1 MSPTAPLPSE
11 EPVAPFVKTAIPGPE
26 SKKCLQKIDDVFD
39 ARNVNMVVD
48 YTKSYGNY
56 LVDPDGNALLDV

>member
-1 MSPTAPLPSE
+1 MSPAALPTKEPAAPS
-11 EPVAPFVKTAIPGPE
+11 VKTAIPGPE
-26 SKKCLQKIDDVFD
+26 SKKYLQKIDEVFD

-48 YTKSYGNY
+48 YTKSFGNY